1 MALDFDAIGNSTQ
14 PAKISWTSDRALLY
28 AVGVGAGQEDPLKE
42 LQFTTENC
50 EGITQQVLPT
60 FSVML
65 GSSTP
70 NLPMVMYGDIDRSKL
85 LHGQQSI
92 RLHRPIPVQGE
103 GMQTMTLTGIYDKG
117 SGALVLR
124 TTSVTDLEG
133 NLIVECVNGSFIRG
147 EGGFGG
153 PTVPETEWIMPTRP
167 ADHVIHQKTREDQAL
182 IYRLSGDRNPLHNDP
197 SFAARAGYSV
207 PILHGL
213 CSFGFVG
220 RALLHVTCGSDVS
233 NFQAMSARFSKPVL
247 PGQTLST
254 SMWVSDGNVQFQTKV
269 GDSVVLDRG
278 TAEVSS

>member
-1 MALDFDAIGNSTQ
+1 MALDFDAVGNSTQ
-14 PAKISWTSDRALLY
+14 PARISWNSDRAMLY

-50 EGITQQVLPT
+50 AGIEQQVLPT
-60 FSVML
+60 FAVML
-65 GSSTP
+65 GVSTP
-70 NLPMVMYGDIDRSKL
+70 NLPMMMYGDIDRSKL

-103 GMQTMTLTGIYDKG
+103 GLQTMTLTGIYDKG

-153 PTVPETEWIMPTRP
+153 PNVPEDEWLFPSRP
-167 ADHVIHQKTREDQAL
+167 ADYVIHQKTRKDQAL

-197 SFAARAGYSV
+197 SFAARAGYEM

-220 RALLHVTCGSDVS
+220 RALLHATCGSEVA
-233 NFQAMSARFSKPVL
+233 NFQAMSARFSKPVM
-247 PGQTLST
+247 PGQTLTT
-254 SMWVSDGNVQFQTKV
+254 SMWVTGGSVQFQTKV

-278 TAEVSS
+278 TAEVSA

>member
-1 MALDFDAIGNSTQ
+1 MALDFDAIGDSTE
-14 PAKISWTSDRALLY
+14 PARISWNSDRAMLY
-28 AVGVGAGQEDPLKE
+28 AVGVGAGQENPLKE
-42 LQFTTENC
+42 LEFTTENC
-50 EGITQQVLPT
+50 AGIAQQVLPT
-60 FSVML
+60 FAVML
-65 GSSTP
+65 GVSTP
-70 NLPMVMYGDIDRSKL
+70 NLPMMMYGDIDRSKL

-92 RLHRPIPVQGE
+92 RLHQPIPVQGE
-103 GMQTMTLTGIYDKG
+103 GLQTMTLTGIYDKG

-124 TTSVTDLEG
+124 TTSITDLEG

-153 PTVPETEWIMPTRP
+153 PAVPEDEWILPTRP
-167 ADHVIHQKTREDQAL
+167 ADHVIDQHTREDQAL

-197 SFAARAGYSV
+197 AFAARAGYPV

-220 RALLHVTCGSDVS
+220 RALLHATCNSEVS
-233 NFQAMSARFSKPVL
+233 SFKAMSARFSKPVL

-254 SMWVSDGNVQFQTKV
+254 SMWVTGEHVQFQTKV

-278 TAEVSS
+278 TAKVSA